1 MRPLDGIRVV
11 DLTRVLSGPY
21 CTMQLGDLGAEVI
34 KVERPGEGDDTR
46 AFAPPY
52 QGDQAAYFLS
62 VNRNKKSITLDMKSE
77 RGKEV
82 LWRLI
87 ETSDVLVENFR
98 PGAMDRLGMGYDAV
112 SARRPSMVYCSIS
125 GFGDTGPQKDRP
137 GYDVIVQGEAGIMD
151 LTGPRDGPPHKVG
164 TAIGDLVSGLTASQ
178 AILAALYT
186 RKETGR
192 GQHVSVSMYEVVAA
206 LLTFNASIFFATGNS
221 PRRRGNEHPTI
232 VPYETFEA
240 SDGWINLGVANDDL
254 WRRFCEAA
262 KRPDL
267 VNDVRFAKA
276 SDRVRNREHLV
287 PLVKAIIKG
296 RTRNQWLKSFDKAGV
311 PSGAIRTVGEVCQG
325 QLLEARAMVAEM
337 PHKTAGKVKAIKNA
351 MHLSETPLNAYAAP
365 PRLGE
370 HTYEVLT
377 SLLGYTKAEIEKLA
391 DAHVVTIH
399 QERNR
404 KARCPRSN
412 ARRQSAS

>member
-46 AFAPPY
+46 AFAPPF

-87 ETSDVLVENFR
+87 EVSDVVVENFR
-98 PGAMDRLGMGYDAV
+98 PGAMDRLGLGYEAV
-112 SARRPSMVYCSIS
+112 KARRPAMVYCSIS
-125 GFGDTGPQKDRP
+125 GFGDTGIQKDRP

-151 LTGPRDGPPHKVG
+151 ITGPRDGAPYKVG
-164 TAIGDLVSGLTASQ
+164 VAVADLVSGLNASQ
-178 AILAALYT
+178 GILAALYT
-186 RKETGR
+186 RQSTGL
-192 GQHVSVSMYEVVAA
+192 GQHVRISMYEAVAA
-206 LLTFNASIFFATGNS
+206 LLTFNASIYYATGDS

-240 SDGWINLGVANDDL
+240 ADGWINLGVANDDL
-254 WRRFCEAA
+254 WQRFCAA
-262 KRPDL
+262 AERQDL
-267 VNDVRFAKA
+267 KTDARFARA
-276 SDRVRNREHLV
+276 SDRVRNREVLV
-287 PLVKAIIKG
+287 PLVKTIIKQ
-296 RTRNQWLKSFDKAGV
+296 RSRDEWLKRLDKAGV
-311 PSGAIRTVGEVCQG
+311 PSGAIRTVGEVCESEV
-325 QLLEARAMVAEM
+325 LEARGMVAEM
-337 PHKTAGKVKAIKNA
+337 QHPSAGLVKGIKSA
-351 MHLSETPLNAYAAP
+351 MHLSHTPLDAYAPP

-370 HTYEVLT
+370 HTREILT
-377 SLLGYTKAEIEKLA
+377 GILGYSAKDLDRLA
-391 DAHVVTIH
+391 RDKVI
-399 QERNR
+399 
-404 KARCPRSN
+404 
-412 ARRQSAS
+412 